1 MFLQKTVI
9 GIALSSIIAPGISQV
24 TKVTNHQLQAKKI
37 IQTKKTGLKI
47 PGVPNMWTI
56 YEQTDYIFHFVVTL
70 GNSAYNGF
78 SGFIN
83 QIDSTQAFHQQIRY
97 FFFQWIDNN
106 QFNNGY
112 FPNLDRYTKQGFWH
126 PPFDFNNGLE
136 YHMGNFGAW
145 SESFSETAY
154 HMIFN
159 LDNTFFENA
168 EHDYLHTQ
176 NVTGIAFSF
185 KFAFKWQGL
194 LPKYGDLGHQY
205 DVLSPL

>member
-1 MFLQKTVI
+1 MFLQKIVI
-9 GIALSSIIAPGISQV
+9 GIALSSVIAPGVSQV
-24 TKVTNHQLQAKKI
+24 TKVTNHEIQLNKIKQAKK
-37 IQTKKTGLKI
+37 TVTKI

-56 YEQTDYIFHFVVTL
+56 YEQTDYIFYLVVTL
-70 GNSAYNGF
+70 GNSDYNGF
-78 SGFIN
+78 SGFLDQIN
-83 QIDSTQAFHQQIRY
+83 TKGYDGKIRS

-106 QFNNGY
+106 QFHTGH
-112 FPNLDRYTKQGFWH
+112 FPDLNDYTNHGFWH
-126 PPFDFNNGLE
+126 PPFDFNDGLE
-136 YHMGNFGAW
+136 FHMGNFGAW
-145 SESFSETAY
+145 SEGFSETAY

-168 EHDYLHTQ
+168 EHDYLNTS
-176 NVTGIAFSF
+176 NTTGIAFSF